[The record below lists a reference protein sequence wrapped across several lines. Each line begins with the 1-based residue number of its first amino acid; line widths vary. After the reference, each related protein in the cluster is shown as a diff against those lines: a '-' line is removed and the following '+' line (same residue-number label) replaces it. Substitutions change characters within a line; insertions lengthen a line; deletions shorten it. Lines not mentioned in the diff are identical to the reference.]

1 MGNEDSHGLVCLIF
15 DPDYLQALQNLYQLS
30 IVGPD
35 DVDESKY
42 LISKKLS
49 EVPFATDTH
58 IGDRLSDGGD
68 RWFLMLQDAWKMIDS
83 SETLCTA
90 WTSHPSSIL

>member
-15 DPDYLQALQNLYQLS
+15 DPDYLQALQTLYRWS

-35 DVDESKY
+35 DVDEPKY

-49 EVPFATDTH
+49 EVLFSFTLRPSKTLSDR
-58 IGDRLSDGGD
+58 GDR
-68 RWFLMLQDAWKMIDS
+68 
-83 SETLCTA
+83 
-90 WTSHPSSIL
+90 